1 MNNKAIG
8 DEKDGKRQFGSNK
21 AQKKILQN
29 QVTETQNNQQKEKEK
44 EELKEK
50 LKLAKL
56 TKITGR

>member
-29 QVTETQNNQQKEKEK
+29 QVTETQNVQFYYLFFL
-44 EELKEK
+44 ELVEGKGK
-50 LKLAKL
+50 
-56 TKITGR
+56 GRVEGKA